1 MSKTIA
7 IVGAGPG
14 VGLAVA
20 ERFGREGFQVALL
33 ARSLD
38 KLDGLVHKLAELGV
52 EAAAFVADVLDREG
66 LTAALQRVVSRF
78 GSIDVLEYGPLP
90 DLKAMCGPRDIDAEN
105 TQLHLDHQVL
115 GAITAVRA
123 VLPSMVE
130 RRAGSLLF
138 TTAVSAQHP
147 LAMTASFGVA
157 AGAFLNYA
165 RLLHSDLVA
174 DGVFA
179 GIVSI
184 AAVVVPGNDAEIEY
198 AAQFP
203 PGMPLIRARE
213 VADLHW
219 DLHLERDR
227 CEVFAGDPERFLGVP
242 GIR

>member
-90 DLKAMCGPRDIDAEN
+90 DLKAMRGPRDIEGSWLAPRRSSKRPR
-105 TQLHLDHQVL
+105 VV
-115 GAITAVRA
+115 GFRRVVR
-123 VLPSMVE
+123 
-130 RRAGSLLF
+130 
-138 TTAVSAQHP
+138 
-147 LAMTASFGVA
+147 
-157 AGAFLNYA
+157 
-165 RLLHSDLVA
+165 
-174 DGVFA
+174 
-179 GIVSI
+179 
-184 AAVVVPGNDAEIEY
+184 
-198 AAQFP
+198 
-203 PGMPLIRARE
+203 
-213 VADLHW
+213 
-219 DLHLERDR
+219 RD
-227 CEVFAGDPERFLGVP
+227 CGGGHE
-242 GIR
+242 